1 MTNEEK
7 PVGMVQDYLG
17 LDGKTMITFTGLVVS
32 VLVVVTG
39 IYVSI
44 FGFDTW
50 TTNMKRAGSL
60 MVINAHQPVGGAQ
73 PGMNNGLAAPL
84 APLAPAVAP
93 TAPYAMP
100 LIPPA
105 ATQFVCP
112 NCGNTGLPA
121 WTANGAPVCPGCGAV
136 MGATGQAQGQGTT
149 LGL

>member
-1 MTNEEK
+1 MTSEDK
-7 PVGMVQDYLG
+7 SVGMLQDYLG

-50 TTNMKRAGSL
+50 KTNMKRAGSL
-60 MVINAHQPVGGAQ
+60 MVINAQQPVNGAQ
-73 PGMNNGLAAPL
+73 PGMNNGMALPAAARMPAPATPYAVPL
-84 APLAPAVAP
+84 A
-93 TAPYAMP
+93 
-100 LIPPA
+100 PPA

-112 NCGNTGLPA
+112 ACGASGLPA
-121 WTANGAPVCPGCGAV
+121 WTTNGAPVCPSCGAV
-136 MGATGQAQGQGTT
+136 MGATGGQATAPGTT